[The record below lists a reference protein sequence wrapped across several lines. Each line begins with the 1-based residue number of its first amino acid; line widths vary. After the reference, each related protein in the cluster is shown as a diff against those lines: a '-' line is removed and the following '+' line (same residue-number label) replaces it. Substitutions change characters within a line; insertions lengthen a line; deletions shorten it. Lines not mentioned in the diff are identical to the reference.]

1 LAAIAEFERDLKVG
15 DWRRSIAAIDT
26 QLNTA
31 NLSLA
36 RAKQIRENHALKAA
50 MGDAVAIEAVT
61 AARSE
66 QSSAEQT
73 IADLQIALPEAMAQL
88 AEAEKAAA
96 AARHAVAKAK
106 AEEAM
111 KKRIAKAGEIDAAIA
126 DFARLYHEYEALGR
140 EIIDMPDALPPSV
153 HGIRNYE
160 GAVGLRR
167 VAAALPPSCKDFS
180 RVPCMM
186 SGNANRW
193 QSPRRGTGVCR
204 PSRKTTKAAQRRK
217 QTDRRFYKRRLR
229 RTKSSAGRSPLS

>member
-1 LAAIAEFERDLKVG
+1 
-15 DWRRSIAAIDT
+15 
-26 QLNTA
+26 
-31 NLSLA
+31 
-36 RAKQIRENHALKAA
+36 

-111 KKRIAKAGEIDAAIA
+111 KNRIAKAGEIDAAIA

-167 VAAALPPSCKDFS
+167 AAAALPPFMQRFFPGALHDERKREPLAVTEARHWGLPAVEEDDKS
-180 RVPCMM
+180 RIKT
-186 SGNANRW
+186 
-193 QSPRRGTGVCR
+193 QTKR
-204 PSRKTTKAAQRRK
+204 PS
-217 QTDRRFYKRRLR
+217 L
-229 RTKSSAGRSPLS
+229 L

>member
-1 LAAIAEFERDLKVG
+1 MEIIRTIVEVSEQQRLDKAVDEAEAKVG
-15 DWRRSIAAIDT
+15 DWRRSIAAIET

-36 RAKQIRENHALKAA
+36 NAKQIRENHALKAA

-88 AEAEKAAA
+88 AKAEKAAA

-111 KKRIAKAGEIDAAIA
+111 KNRIAKAGEIDAAIA

-167 VAAALPPSCKDFS
+167 VAAALPPFMQRFFRGALHDERKREPLAVTEARHRGLPAVEEDDKS
-180 RVPCMM
+180 RTKTQT
-186 SGNANRW
+186 N
-193 QSPRRGTGVCR
+193 R
-204 PSRKTTKAAQRRK
+204 PS
-217 QTDRRFYKRRLR
+217 L
-229 RTKSSAGRSPLS
+229 L